1 MAQTKEHDHL
11 EQRMNDLESQL
22 AFQEDTIEALNR
34 QVEKQAKEIDL
45 LRRHLELVATKV
57 APIVER
63 SGIEPFDASNERPPH
78 Y

>member
-1 MAQTKEHDHL
+1 MAQTKEQNHL
-11 EQRMNDLESQL
+11 EQRIDGLESQL
-22 AFQEDTIEALNR
+22 AFQEDTIEALNK

-63 SGIEPFDASNERPPH
+63 SGIEPFDANNERPPH